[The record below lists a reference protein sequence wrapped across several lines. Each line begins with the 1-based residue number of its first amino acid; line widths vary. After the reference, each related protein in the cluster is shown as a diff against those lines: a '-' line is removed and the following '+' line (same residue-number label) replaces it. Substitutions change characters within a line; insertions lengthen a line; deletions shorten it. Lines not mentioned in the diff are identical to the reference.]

1 MVYFWL
7 PNGSPGNPGNPGY
20 KIYMKKVDNEHLNNN
35 DKNKLS

>member
-20 KIYMKKVDNEHLNNN
+20 KIYMKKVDNEHLNNKCKK
-35 DKNKLS
+35 KN